1 MANEEVPRDKGIEKD
16 MGAGKEK
23 DLPEES
29 MEKEEEDTKAREE
42 EEKLIIKEQR
52 IHDLMKTTKYSEFY

>member
-1 MANEEVPRDKGIEKD
+1 

-29 MEKEEEDTKAREE
+29 MEKEEEGSKAREE